1 MAIQKNIC
9 TAKASH
15 ISIIRKF
22 LSQDSLIHRHLDWRE
37 PLDWIRSRQ
46 FFILFDHQKEI
57 DALFCSTPE
66 IDHYYWLRIFAC
78 KSRKTLHSSW
88 ENLFGY
94 FLEKN
99 RLDLL
104 QIITL
109 SLAYHPWMISIF
121 ELGGWKKIDKIIQFE
136 WADKIKYQQNMR
148 KKDSFNIQKMRKKDL
163 KSSYQIDRMS
173 FEKIWQQSYETFLLS
188 YKHAGYAT
196 VLYKEDKL
204 IGFQISTIS
213 KRRAHLARIAVHPGE
228 MHQGVGK
235 ALVQD
240 LFHYCEKNNIR
251 DISVNTQFS
260 NNHSIALYEK
270 MGFREKG
277 NPFPLYSLE

>member
-1 MAIQKNIC
+1 MAIQNDIR
-9 TAKASH
+9 TAKTSH

-22 LSQDSLIHRHLDWRE
+22 LSQNPLIHRHLDWRE
-37 PLDWIRSRQ
+37 PLDWIKSHQ
-46 FFILFDHQKEI
+46 LLILFDHQKEI

-66 IDHYYWLRIFAC
+66 IDHFYWLRFFAC
-78 KSRKTLHSSW
+78 KSRKILHSSW

-104 QIITL
+104 QNITL
-109 SLAYHPWMISIF
+109 SLAYHPWMINIF
-121 ELGGWKKIDKIIQFE
+121 ELEGWNKIDKIIQFE
-136 WADKIKYQQNMR
+136 WSDKIKYQQNTQ
-148 KKDSFNIQKMRKKDL
+148 KKDSGNIQKMRRKDL
-163 KSSYQIDRMS
+163 KSTYQIDRMS
-173 FEKIWQQSYETFLLS
+173 FQKIWQQSYQTFLLS

-196 VLYKEDKL
+196 VLNKEDKI

-213 KRRAHLARIAVHPGE
+213 KRRAHLARIAVHPDE

-240 LFHYCEKNNIR
+240 LLHYCKKNNIR

-260 NNHSIALYEK
+260 NNHSIALYKK
-270 MGFREKG
+270 MGFKEKG